1 VDSLKEYNEGY
12 RAGTIDTYAE
22 RYQFDLEKYVRNMG
36 VRETLEEVMK
46 IGLLLEKE
54 KKNESV

>member
-1 VDSLKEYNEGY
+1 MDSSKDYEKGY

-22 RYQFDLEKYVRNMG
+22 KYLFDLEKYVRNMG

-54 KKNESV
+54 KDNESL

>member
-1 VDSLKEYNEGY
+1 MDSSKDYDKGY
-12 RAGTIDTYAE
+12 TDGTIDTYAE
-22 RYQFDLEKYVRNMG
+22 KYLFDLEKYVRNMG

-54 KKNESV
+54 KENESV

>member
-1 VDSLKEYNEGY
+1 MDSSKDYDKGYVD
-12 RAGTIDTYAE
+12 GTIDTYAE
-22 RYQFDLEKYVRNMG
+22 KYLFDLEKYVRNMG

-54 KKNESV
+54 KENESV

>member
-1 VDSLKEYNEGY
+1 MDLSKDYKQGY
-12 RAGTIDTYAE
+12 TDGTINTYAE

-54 KKNESV
+54 KENESV

>member
-1 VDSLKEYNEGY
+1 MDSSKDYDKGY
-12 RAGTIDTYAE
+12 TDGTIDTYAE
-22 RYQFDLEKYVRNMG
+22 KYLFDLEKYVRNMG

-54 KKNESV
+54 KENE

>member
-1 VDSLKEYNEGY
+1 MDSSKDYDKGY
-12 RAGTIDTYAE
+12 TDGTIDTYAE
-22 RYQFDLEKYVRNMG
+22 KYLFDLEKYVRNMG

-54 KKNESV
+54 KETESV

>member
-1 VDSLKEYNEGY
+1 MKDYDKGY
-12 RAGTIDTYAE
+12 TDGTIDTYAE
-22 RYQFDLEKYVRNMG
+22 KYLFDLEKYVRNMG

-54 KKNESV
+54 KENESV

>member
-1 VDSLKEYNEGY
+1 VD
-12 RAGTIDTYAE
+12 GTIDTYAE
-22 RYQFDLEKYVRNMG
+22 KYLFDLEKYVRNMG

-54 KKNESV
+54 KENESV